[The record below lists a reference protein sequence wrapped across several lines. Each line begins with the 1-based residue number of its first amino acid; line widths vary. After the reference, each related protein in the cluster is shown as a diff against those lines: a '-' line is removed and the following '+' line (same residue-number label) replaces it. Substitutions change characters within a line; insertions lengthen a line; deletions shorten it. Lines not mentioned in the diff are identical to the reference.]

1 MGALEL
7 FNKNERLAYYVLKK
21 HYSWLV
27 HDEDAIQ
34 TALLGLWKACL
45 SYDEEKNPAFVPFAI
60 IVIRREILQIV
71 RGLSERN
78 HQQYCEEEFSCGL
91 EWADVEGFLNRLDTG
106 QRQAV
111 ELMMAG
117 YSRKEAAEQLGI
129 TRQGV
134 AARLKKARRV
144 FNAYI

>member
-1 MGALEL
+1 M
-7 FNKNERLAYYVLKK
+7 
-21 HYSWLV
+21 
-27 HDEDAIQ
+27 
-34 TALLGLWKACL
+34 C
-45 SYDEEKNPAFVPFAI
+45 
-60 IVIRREILQIV
+60 IRDR
-71 RGLSERN
+71 
-78 HQQYCEEEFSCGL
+78 L

-111 ELMMAG
+111 ELMMVG